1 MSSTTPTSSNAQP
14 CAGSSAAGQIIT
26 LAYEEAEDD
35 EVVDAEQLVFNVSGA
50 ASGDLTPVRQIM
62 HGVVDRLDYL
72 HRHKGELLGV
82 PSGFSAAGQ
91 IAGRLQKSDLI
102 ILAARPEVGKTSLAL
117 GCGQRSQTLRPACGL
132 FSLEMSN
139 E

>member
-72 HRHKGELLGV
+72 HRHKGELSACPPASAQLDKLLG
-82 PSGFSAAGQ
+82 GF
-91 IAGRLQKSDLI
+91 
-102 ILAARPEVGKTSLAL
+102 
-117 GCGQRSQTLRPACGL
+117 RSRT
-132 FSLEMSN
+132 
-139 E
+139 